1 MPCGE
6 LLDRAKA
13 IFAGTDKDG
22 SDMNKAEQFARGV
35 SLVLDLLLI
44 VAVFLFFFNAVYGW
58 PSIPLWGE
66 GMTDAMRV
74 LTGGAGARHMTVLS
88 DPGHEIN
95 PYFTKGN
102 PTYEDS
108 YAMQMDAAQ
117 AAKEGF
123 KPGHDQPGFWAS
135 TAPRELRQ
143 AQATRAAAAAAPAA
157 EGMYDPSNRID
168 RRNLTDE
175 ALLASS

>member
-6 LLDRAKA
+6 IVDRAKA
-13 IFAGTDKDG
+13 LMKDDAPLG
-22 SDMNKAEQFARGV
+22 FGKGLQWVM
-35 SLVLDLLLI
+35 LVLDALLVI
-44 VAVFLFFFNAVYGW
+44 AVFIFFFNAAYEIL
-58 PSIPLWGE
+58 SGE